1 MRVSKMCTRPPHRAK
16 PLIAALLAVLLL
28 SAGGACWHAHQ
39 QAAQR
44 HELHRGMVRTYA
56 QYTNNIVLTDKFQ
69 DLSLTNTTPD
79 QWPDDPILPQAS
91 TGMKAAID
99 DYNQLHPDQQTT
111 YQDVAN
117 SLGKHLK
124 TITQTNQNTNT
135 LPAFH
140 FLNWCTQ
147 DADLQYGPNNT
158 DTAHQPGE
166 RVEDENISNY
176 EFASGHAKKGYQ
188 NYERIPG
195 TGTH

>member
-1 MRVSKMCTRPPHRAK
+1 MNTTKHTRPPHWAK
-16 PLIAALLAVLLL
+16 PFIAALLAVLLL
-28 SAGGACWHAHQ
+28 SAGGACWHARQ

-56 QYTNNIVLTDKFQ
+56 QYTDNIVLTDKFQ

-135 LPAFH
+135 LPPFH
-140 FLNWCTQ
+140 FLDWCKQ
-147 DADLQYGPNNT
+147 DADLQYVNDSGT
-158 DTAHQPGE
+158 HKAGDTFRGLSNYTYSTYKDSDYRDLE
-166 RVEDENISNY
+166 RV
-176 EFASGHAKKGYQ
+176 
-188 NYERIPG
+188 PG